1 MPSRMFLFKEMFTEK
16 EKLLLE
22 DGVLRAS
29 IFTYSGEVAAL
40 RIANEKGSLILLPFQ
55 GQQIWSAE
63 FGGRNLTM
71 QSMFDAPRST
81 RTYLETYGGFLLHCG
96 ATAMGVPAGPDT
108 HPLHG
113 ELPNAPYQQAFLES
127 GADEHGKYLALGGQY
142 QHTVAFSF
150 NYVARPMVKV
160 YAGSSLFRIQLE
172 VENLKNTDMEF
183 MYLAHINFRPVNNA
197 KLVYSAVCSPQSVR
211 VRKSIPSH
219 VSPKPG
225 YREFLEVLA
234 QHPEKHHILTPG
246 LMFDPEVV
254 FMIDYLSDKEGW
266 AHTLQIHP
274 DGNADYVAHRP
285 AELDHGIRWICRTP
299 DQQALGVVLPATAE
313 PEGYHA
319 EKAKGNI
326 KVLAPHGYFNC
337 EMIAG
342 ALSKAET
349 QAIETKIND
358 IITSE

>member
-1 MPSRMFLFKEMFTEK
+1 MLTQMYLFPEMFTEK

-22 DGVLRAS
+22 EGSLRAY
-29 IFTYSGEVAAL
+29 IFKFPGDVAAL
-40 RIANEKGSLILLPFQ
+40 RIANDAGNLVLLPFQ

-63 FGGRNLTM
+63 FAGRNLTM
-71 QSMFDAPRST
+71 QSMFEAPRPT

-96 ATAMGVPAGPDT
+96 ATAMGVPTGTDT

-113 ELPNAPYQQAFLES
+113 ELPNAPYQQAFLELGS
-127 GADEHGKYLALGGQY
+127 DEHGEYLALGGQY

-150 NYVARPMVKV
+150 NYVARPLVKV
-160 YAGSSLFRIQLE
+160 YAGSSLFRIRLE
-172 VENLKNTDMEF
+172 VENLKNTEMEF
-183 MYLAHINFRPVNNA
+183 MYLAHINFRPVENGR
-197 KLVYSAVCSPQSVR
+197 LVYSAVCSPQTVR

-234 QHPEKHHILTPG
+234 QHPEKHHILTPD

-254 FMIDYLSDKEGW
+254 FIIDYLSDEVGW
-266 AHTLQIHP
+266 AHTLQIHA
-274 DGNADYVAHRP
+274 DGSADYVAHRP
-285 AELDHGIRWICRTP
+285 QELDHGIRWICRTP
-299 DQQALGVVLPATAE
+299 DQQALGLVLPATAE

-319 EKAKGNI
+319 EKSKGNI
-326 KVLAPHGYFNC
+326 KILAAHGKFKC
-337 EMIAG
+337 EMVAG

-349 QAIETKIND
+349 HKIEEKIQS
-358 IITSE
+358 IIKSD